1 MSQKSQTHNLYFFL
15 YFYGTILYIQWSV
28 LLVLYF
34 HVIFFIYVPIQV
46 PYQALEIFTQVTSL
60 AECTRPFGRK
70 NKSKLIHGIQ
80 ASPEEES
87 DTIEE
92 QSVAV
97 AKEQVPSNP
106 TVDGGG
112 TNAVAEDDA
121 TPVATIAS
129 KNANTVLNTAI
140 QSLLD
145 DMNDNINEGEI
156 R

>member
-1 MSQKSQTHNLYFFL
+1 M
-15 YFYGTILYIQWSV
+15 
-28 LLVLYF
+28 
-34 HVIFFIYVPIQV
+34 
-46 PYQALEIFTQVTSL
+46 
-60 AECTRPFGRK
+60 
-70 NKSKLIHGIQ
+70 IHGIQ